1 MSPVLTDRETVFFS
15 NTVGRVVFHS
25 AGYVRLAWS
34 AERITLPELQAF
46 YEQALQLLGRV
57 GAGRI
62 LSDHGQRQPLPV
74 AAQQWLIA
82 DWIPRAIRLGVRH
95 CAIVE
100 GHDPMHRLSTQG
112 VVSSAPQEMVF
123 GRFQDRPTAESW
135 LLRQG
140 Q

>member
-1 MSPVLTDRETVFFS
+1 MPPLLSDRETVFFS
-15 NTVGRVVFHS
+15 NSVGRVVFHS

-34 AERITLPELQAF
+34 AERITLPDLQAF

-57 GAGRI
+57 GVGRI
-62 LSDHGQRQPLPV
+62 LSDHGQRQPLPA
-74 AAQQWLIA
+74 AAQQWLVT
-82 DWIPRAIRLGVRH
+82 DWIPRAIRAGVRY

-112 VVSSAPQEMVF
+112 VVASAPQGLVF
-123 GRFQDRPTAESW
+123 GRFQDRALAEAW